1 MQVETNAD
9 LPPPPTTPEEVAAV
23 EQKWLDEVYKGDSL
37 PELTLQVVIVSVFLG
52 ALMIAFNIYMG
63 LKTGWGEGG
72 SLIAEALAV
81 NSGITGV
88 PAVVVDERFLV
99 PGAVDADQYERV
111 LEHVRTER
119 AAD

>member
-52 ALMIAFNIYMG
+52 ALMMLSIQSHN
-63 LKTGWGEGG
+63 
-72 SLIAEALAV
+72 
-81 NSGITGV
+81 
-88 PAVVVDERFLV
+88 FLTLL
-99 PGAVDADQYERV
+99 RLCLRLLLV
-111 LEHVRTER
+111 LLSFC
-119 AAD
+119 